1 MGARKPDGG
10 SARTQR
16 VTFTRPAAERIA
28 KAVRAVEQ
36 GDRDAAGLSWNP
48 RMEGGRG
55 GIKTFRVCTYSGD
68 WPVGSSKTVTFKYQ
82 TATPNT
88 VSATNLFLPLPE
100 NGTRDCA
107 VAKDGTA
114 WFLVQAQMELAHAF
128 TAATLTTSSIE
139 FNTLPV
145 VAFASASTNKFTLT
159 PPTESVIVGASLG
172 TASLE
177 FSRKNVGVFFA
188 STAGTVAISV
198 TTCSTA
204 AS

>member
-1 MGARKPDGG
+1 MANKPDGKP
-10 SARTQR
+10 ARVER
-16 VTFTRPAAERIA
+16 VNFTRPAAERIA
-28 KAVRAVEQ
+28 KVVRKVEQ
-36 GDRDAAGLSWNP
+36 GDRGAAGLTFMP
-48 RMEGGRG
+48 RSLGGSSA
-55 GIKTFRVCTYSGD
+55 KVFRICTYTGAWSIND
-68 WPVGSSKTVTFKYQ
+68 SKTVTFKYQ
-82 TATPNT
+82 TTTPNT

-100 NGTRDCA
+100 NGTRHCA

-145 VAFASASTNKFTLT
+145 MAFASASTNKFTLT

-172 TASLE
+172 TDSLS

>member
-1 MGARKPDGG
+1 MADLTQFDVR
-10 SARTQR
+10 SAR
-16 VTFTRPAAERIA
+16 RIA
-28 KAVRAVEQ
+28 RVVQAVE
-36 GDRDAAGLSWNP
+36 LEP
-48 RMEGGRG
+48 RRASPLTFDPVIEQRSD
-55 GIKTFRVCTYSGD
+55 KVFRVCTYTGD
-68 WPVGSSKTVTFKYQ
+68 WPINASKTVTFKNQ
-82 TATPNT
+82 TTTPNT
-88 VSATNLFLPLPE
+88 VSAINLFLPLPE

-107 VAKDGTA
+107 VARDGTA

-145 VAFASASTNKFTLT
+145 VAFASASTHKFTLT
-159 PPTESVIVGASLG
+159 PPTESVIVDASLG
-172 TASLE
+172 TASLS

-188 STAGTVAISV
+188 STAATVAISV

>member
-1 MGARKPDGG
+1 MADLTQFDFR
-10 SARTQR
+10 SAR
-16 VTFTRPAAERIA
+16 RIA
-28 KAVRAVEQ
+28 RVVQAVE
-36 GDRDAAGLSWNP
+36 LEP
-48 RMEGGRG
+48 RRASPLTFDPVIEQRSD
-55 GIKTFRVCTYSGD
+55 KDKVFRVCTYTGAWSIND
-68 WPVGSSKTVTFKYQ
+68 SKTVTFKYQ
-82 TATPNT
+82 TTTPNT

-100 NGTRDCA
+100 NGTRHCA

-145 VAFASASTNKFTLT
+145 VAFASASTHKFTLT

-172 TASLE
+172 TDSLS

-188 STAGTVAISV
+188 STAVTVAISV